1 MDVFLNIKQLWNASS
16 VIAQGSRPLF
26 TLIADVR
33 RLIELLFPIAVA
45 LAVLFFIWGLAV
57 FILHSGDEKSAE
69 EGKRKMFWG
78 VLALFVIVS
87 IWGIVA
93 FLGNVFGVGQGGTGA
108 VPGVDTRA
116 GGRGTAGNTIN
127 SGGGGSGI
135 ISGSTGNNFNTGPG
149 NDTLNVNPAPQ
160 DIKDLPPDFFI

>member
-1 MDVFLNIKQLWNASS
+1 MNIVLFLQQLWNASYAFGDS
-16 VIAQGSRPLF
+16 SRPLF
-26 TLIADVR
+26 TLVTDVR
-33 RLIELLFPIAVA
+33 RLIELLFPIAVG

-57 FILHSGDEKSAE
+57 FILRSGDEKSAE

-93 FLGNVFGVGQGGTGA
+93 FLGNILGVTQGGTGA
-108 VPGVDTRA
+108 VPGVDTSA

-127 SGGGGSGI
+127 NGGGGSGI
-135 ISGSTGNNFNTGPG
+135 ISGGTGNNFNTGPG
-149 NDTLNVNPAPQ
+149 TDTLNVNPAPQ
-160 DIKDLPPDFFI
+160 DIKDLPADFFI